1 MTKLLHLGIKNKFI
15 YFILLSIFRN
25 FVLQKRKEMM
35 HKLKNMIKKY
45 PATSFLIVV
54 IWIICLI
61 PIPENVPL
69 GDVPMMDK
77 WTHFVMYGT
86 LCSVMWWEYLRRHK
100 DKKNAGKL
108 FLLAFLAPIVM
119 SGLIELAQAHLTGG
133 NRSGDWFDFLANNIG
148 VVLGNVIGIL
158 LATFRAKGRKGT

>member
-1 MTKLLHLGIKNKFI
+1 MDF
-15 YFILLSIFRN
+15 FCS
-25 FVLQKRKEMM
+25 VLDFLYLCIAKRKKEMTS
-35 HKLKNMIKKY
+35 KLKNIVKRY

-54 IWIICLI
+54 IWIICLL

-86 LCSVMWWEYLRRHK
+86 LCTVMWWEYLRRHQQ
-100 DKKNAGKL
+100 KNAGKL
-108 FLLAFLAPIVM
+108 FLLAFLAPIIM
-119 SGLIELAQAHLTGG
+119 SGLIELAQAYLTNG
-133 NRSGDWFDFLANNIG
+133 NRSGDWLDFVANSIG

-158 LATFRAKGRKGT
+158 LAAYRAKVRRDT

>member
-1 MTKLLHLGIKNKFI
+1 
-15 YFILLSIFRN
+15 
-25 FVLQKRKEMM
+25 
-35 HKLKNMIKKY
+35 MIVKKY
-45 PATSFLIVV
+45 PATSFLIVA
-54 IWIICLI
+54 IWILCLV

-86 LCSVMWWEYLRRHK
+86 LCVVMWWEYLRQHPQ
-100 DKKNAGKL
+100 KNAGKL
-108 FLLAFLAPIVM
+108 FLLAFVAPIVM

-133 NRSGDWFDFLANNIG
+133 NRSGDWLDFVANTIG

-158 LATFRAKGRKGT
+158 LAAFRAKVKRDI

>member
-1 MTKLLHLGIKNKFI
+1 MT
-15 YFILLSIFRN
+15 S
-25 FVLQKRKEMM
+25 
-35 HKLKNMIKKY
+35 KLKNIVKRY

-54 IWIICLI
+54 IWIICLL

-86 LCSVMWWEYLRRHK
+86 LCTVMWWEYLRRHEQ
-100 DKKNAGKL
+100 KNAGKL
-108 FLLAFLAPIVM
+108 FLLAFLAPIIM
-119 SGLIELAQAHLTGG
+119 SGLIELAQAYLTNG
-133 NRSGDWFDFLANNIG
+133 NRSGDWLDFVANSIG

-158 LATFRAKGRKGT
+158 LAAYRAKVRRDT

>member
-1 MTKLLHLGIKNKFI
+1 MDFFCIFSLL
-15 YFILLSIFRN
+15 
-25 FVLQKRKEMM
+25 FVTLYRKKKKEMM
-35 HKLKNMIKKY
+35 NKLKNIIKRY

-54 IWIICLI
+54 IWIICLL

-86 LCSVMWWEYLRRHK
+86 LCTVMWWEYLRRHEQ
-100 DKKNAGKL
+100 KNAGKL
-108 FLLAFLAPIVM
+108 FLLAFLAPIIM
-119 SGLIELAQAHLTGG
+119 SGLIELAQAYLTNG
-133 NRSGDWFDFLANNIG
+133 NRSGDWLDFVANSIG

-158 LATFRAKGRKGT
+158 LAAYRAKVRRDT

>member
-1 MTKLLHLGIKNKFI
+1 MI
-15 YFILLSIFRN
+15 S
-25 FVLQKRKEMM
+25 
-35 HKLKNMIKKY
+35 KLKNIVKRY

-54 IWIICLI
+54 IWVICLL

-86 LCSVMWWEYLRRHK
+86 LCTVMWWEYLRRHEQ
-100 DKKNAGKL
+100 KNAGKL
-108 FLLAFLAPIVM
+108 FLLAFLAPIIM
-119 SGLIELAQAHLTGG
+119 SGMIELAQAYLTNG
-133 NRSGDWFDFLANNIG
+133 NRSGDWLDFVANSIG

-158 LATFRAKGRKGT
+158 LAAYRAKVRRDI

>member
-1 MTKLLHLGIKNKFI
+1 
-15 YFILLSIFRN
+15 
-25 FVLQKRKEMM
+25 MM

-86 LCSVMWWEYLRRHK
+86 LCSVMWWEYLHRHK

-133 NRSGDWFDFLANNIG
+133 NRSGDWLCRRGRCEVGFSSMTRGA
-148 VVLGNVIGIL
+148 VKNV
-158 LATFRAKGRKGT
+158 

>member
-1 MTKLLHLGIKNKFI
+1 
-15 YFILLSIFRN
+15 
-25 FVLQKRKEMM
+25 MM
-35 HKLKNMIKKY
+35 NKLKNIVKRY

-54 IWIICLI
+54 IWVICLL

-86 LCSVMWWEYLRRHK
+86 LCTVMWWEYLRRHK
-100 DKKNAGKL
+100 TKNAGKL
-108 FLLAFLAPIVM
+108 FLLAFLAPIIM
-119 SGLIELAQAHLTGG
+119 SGIIELAQAYLTNG
-133 NRSGDWFDFLANNIG
+133 NRSGDWLDFVANSIG

-158 LATFRAKGRKGT
+158 LAAYRAKVRRDT

>member
-1 MTKLLHLGIKNKFI
+1 MT
-15 YFILLSIFRN
+15 S
-25 FVLQKRKEMM
+25 
-35 HKLKNMIKKY
+35 KLKNIIKRY

-54 IWIICLI
+54 IWVICLL

-86 LCSVMWWEYLRRHK
+86 LCTVMWWEYLRRHEQ
-100 DKKNAGKL
+100 KNAGKL
-108 FLLAFLAPIVM
+108 FLLAFLAPIIM
-119 SGLIELAQAHLTGG
+119 SGMIELAQAYLTNG
-133 NRSGDWFDFLANNIG
+133 NRSGDWLDFVANSIG

-158 LATFRAKGRKGT
+158 LAAYRAKVRRDT

>member
-1 MTKLLHLGIKNKFI
+1 MSDLQTLVKRYPVSSLL
-15 YFILLSIFRN
+15 
-25 FVLQKRKEMM
+25 
-35 HKLKNMIKKY
+35 
-45 PATSFLIVV
+45 VV
-54 IWIICLI
+54 SIWIICLL

-86 LCSVMWWEYLRRHK
+86 LCSVMWWEYLHRHK

-133 NRSGDWFDFLANNIG
+133 NRSGDWFDFLANSIG

-158 LATFRAKGRKGT
+158 LAAFRAKGRRDT

>member
-1 MTKLLHLGIKNKFI
+1 MSDLQTLVKRYPVSSLL
-15 YFILLSIFRN
+15 
-25 FVLQKRKEMM
+25 
-35 HKLKNMIKKY
+35 
-45 PATSFLIVV
+45 VV
-54 IWIICLI
+54 SIWIICLV

-77 WTHFVMYGT
+77 WTHFVMYGV
-86 LCSVMWWEYLRRHK
+86 LCTVVWWEYLRRHRQ
-100 DKKNAGKL
+100 KNASKL

-133 NRSGDWFDFLANNIG
+133 NRSGDWLDFLANSIG

-158 LATFRAKGRKGT
+158 LATFRAKGRKGI

>member
-1 MTKLLHLGIKNKFI
+1 
-15 YFILLSIFRN
+15 
-25 FVLQKRKEMM
+25 
-35 HKLKNMIKKY
+35 MIVKKY

-86 LCSVMWWEYLRRHK
+86 LCTVMWWEYLRQHQT
-100 DKKNAGKL
+100 KNAGKL

-133 NRSGDWFDFLANNIG
+133 NRSGDWLDFAANSIG
-148 VVLGNVIGIL
+148 VVLGNLIGIL
-158 LATFRAKGRKGT
+158 LAAFRAKVKRDI

>member
-1 MTKLLHLGIKNKFI
+1 MI
-15 YFILLSIFRN
+15 S
-25 FVLQKRKEMM
+25 
-35 HKLKNMIKKY
+35 KLKNIVKRY

-54 IWIICLI
+54 IWVICLL

-86 LCSVMWWEYLRRHK
+86 LCTVMWWEYLRRHEQ
-100 DKKNAGKL
+100 KNAGKL
-108 FLLAFLAPIVM
+108 FLLAFLAPIIM
-119 SGLIELAQAHLTGG
+119 SGMIELAQAYLTNG
-133 NRSGDWFDFLANNIG
+133 NRSGDWLDFVANSIG

-158 LATFRAKGRKGT
+158 LAAYRAKVRRDT

>member
-1 MTKLLHLGIKNKFI
+1 MN
-15 YFILLSIFRN
+15 
-25 FVLQKRKEMM
+25 
-35 HKLKNMIKKY
+35 KLKNIIKRY

-54 IWIICLI
+54 IWIICLL

-86 LCSVMWWEYLRRHK
+86 LCTVMWWEYLRRHEQ
-100 DKKNAGKL
+100 KNAGKL
-108 FLLAFLAPIVM
+108 FLLAFLAPIIM
-119 SGLIELAQAHLTGG
+119 SGLIELAQAYLTNG
-133 NRSGDWFDFLANNIG
+133 NRSGDWLDFVANSIG

-158 LATFRAKGRKGT
+158 LAAYRAKVRRDT

>member
-1 MTKLLHLGIKNKFI
+1 MSDLQTLVKRYPVSSLL
-15 YFILLSIFRN
+15 
-25 FVLQKRKEMM
+25 
-35 HKLKNMIKKY
+35 
-45 PATSFLIVV
+45 VV
-54 IWIICLI
+54 SIWIICLL

-77 WTHFVMYGT
+77 WTHFVMYGV
-86 LCSVMWWEYLRRHK
+86 LCTVVWWEYLRRHRQ
-100 DKKNAGKL
+100 KNASKL

-133 NRSGDWFDFLANNIG
+133 NRSGDWLDFLANNIG

>member
-1 MTKLLHLGIKNKFI
+1 MSDLQTLVKRYPVSSLL
-15 YFILLSIFRN
+15 
-25 FVLQKRKEMM
+25 
-35 HKLKNMIKKY
+35 
-45 PATSFLIVV
+45 VV
-54 IWIICLI
+54 SIWIICLV

-86 LCSVMWWEYLRRHK
+86 LCSVMWWEYLHRHK

-133 NRSGDWFDFLANNIG
+133 NRSGDWFDFLANSIG
-148 VVLGNVIGIL
+148 VVLGNLIGIL
-158 LATFRAKGRKGT
+158 LAAFRAKGRRDT

>member
-1 MTKLLHLGIKNKFI
+1 
-15 YFILLSIFRN
+15 
-25 FVLQKRKEMM
+25 MM

-86 LCSVMWWEYLRRHK
+86 LCSVLWWEYLRQHQT
-100 DKKNAGKL
+100 KNASKL

-133 NRSGDWFDFLANNIG
+133 NRSGDWFDFLANSIG
-148 VVLGNVIGIL
+148 VVLGNLIGIL
-158 LATFRAKGRKGT
+158 LAAFRAKGRKGT

>member
-1 MTKLLHLGIKNKFI
+1 M
-15 YFILLSIFRN
+15 
-25 FVLQKRKEMM
+25 V

-86 LCSVMWWEYLRRHK
+86 LCSVLWWEYLRQHQT
-100 DKKNAGKL
+100 KNAGKL

-133 NRSGDWFDFLANNIG
+133 NRSGDWLDFAANSIG
-148 VVLGNVIGIL
+148 VVLGNLIGIL
-158 LATFRAKGRKGT
+158 LAAFRAKGRKGT

>member
-1 MTKLLHLGIKNKFI
+1 MSDLQTLVKRYPVSSLL
-15 YFILLSIFRN
+15 
-25 FVLQKRKEMM
+25 
-35 HKLKNMIKKY
+35 
-45 PATSFLIVV
+45 VV
-54 IWIICLI
+54 SIWIICLL

-77 WTHFVMYGT
+77 WTHFVMYGV
-86 LCSVMWWEYLRRHK
+86 LCTVAWWEYLRRHRQ
-100 DKKNAGKL
+100 KNASKL

-133 NRSGDWFDFLANNIG
+133 NRSGDWLDFLANNIG

>member
-1 MTKLLHLGIKNKFI
+1 MI
-15 YFILLSIFRN
+15 S
-25 FVLQKRKEMM
+25 
-35 HKLKNMIKKY
+35 KLKNIVKRY

-54 IWIICLI
+54 IWVICLL

-86 LCSVMWWEYLRRHK
+86 LCTVMWWEYLRRHEQ
-100 DKKNAGKL
+100 KNAGKL
-108 FLLAFLAPIVM
+108 FLLAFLAPIIM
-119 SGLIELAQAHLTGG
+119 SGIIELAQAYLTNG
-133 NRSGDWFDFLANNIG
+133 NRSGDWLDFVANSIG

-158 LATFRAKGRKGT
+158 LAAYRAKVRRDT

>member
-1 MTKLLHLGIKNKFI
+1 
-15 YFILLSIFRN
+15 
-25 FVLQKRKEMM
+25 
-35 HKLKNMIKKY
+35 MIVKKY
-45 PATSFLIVV
+45 PATSFLIVA
-54 IWIICLI
+54 IWIICLV

-86 LCSVMWWEYLRRHK
+86 LCVVMWWEYLRQHPQ
-100 DKKNAGKL
+100 KNAGKL
-108 FLLAFLAPIVM
+108 FLLAFVGPIVM

-133 NRSGDWFDFLANNIG
+133 NRSGDWLDFVANTIG

-158 LATFRAKGRKGT
+158 LAAFRAKVKRDI

>member
-1 MTKLLHLGIKNKFI
+1 MI
-15 YFILLSIFRN
+15 S
-25 FVLQKRKEMM
+25 
-35 HKLKNMIKKY
+35 KLKNLVKRY

-54 IWIICLI
+54 IWVICLL

-86 LCSVMWWEYLRRHK
+86 LCTVMWWEYLRRHEQ
-100 DKKNAGKL
+100 KNAGRL
-108 FLLAFLAPIVM
+108 FLLAFLAPIIM
-119 SGLIELAQAHLTGG
+119 SGMIELAQAYLTNG
-133 NRSGDWFDFLANNIG
+133 NRSGDWLDFVANSIG

-158 LATFRAKGRKGT
+158 LAAYRAKVRRDT